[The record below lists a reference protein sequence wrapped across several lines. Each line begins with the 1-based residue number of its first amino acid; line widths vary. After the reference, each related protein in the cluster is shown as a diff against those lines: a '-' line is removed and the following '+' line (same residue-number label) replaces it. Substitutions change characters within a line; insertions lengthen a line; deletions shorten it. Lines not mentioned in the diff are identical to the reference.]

1 LTLPRYLSNVAIQHR
16 ELLTSTVSEVVMEVV
31 VAQDVATQ
39 AQDKGNDSALRP
51 GGVLRQMLL
60 HDNAPDGLSFKFFR
74 SRYQPGDKAFT
85 SPRHRH
91 AFQQLRW
98 TESGEINYGPDQYIG
113 RREMAYFP
121 RGAYY
126 GPQVKDTGVGL
137 LLQLGFDDEHQY
149 GGVWS
154 SLRDDA
160 IKRLK
165 ENGEFK
171 DGVYVDTDP
180 ETGERRER
188 DSGQALYEEQ
198 YEARTGKRFVV
209 PAAGYETPILLHPD
223 AFEYYTVAPGVEVKN
238 LGHFFD
244 HAGPNADIRISMLR
258 LSAGGTYTFSAERAQ
273 LAWTT
278 DAGLIVEGKTYP
290 ELTYLYSAR
299 DEKAEISADP
309 NVEVFVIDLPR
320 PD

>member
-1 LTLPRYLSNVAIQHR
+1 
-16 ELLTSTVSEVVMEVV
+16 MDVV

-39 AQDKGNDSALRP
+39 AQDKGSDSALRP

-98 TESGEINYGPDQYIG
+98 TESGEINYGPDQYI
-113 RREMAYFP
+113 RAREMAYFP

-126 GPQVKDTGVGL
+126 GPQMKDTGVGL

-149 GGVWS
+149 GGVWAKF
-154 SLRDDA
+154 REGA

-165 ENGEFK
+165 ENGAFQ

-180 ETGERRER
+180 DTGDRRER

-198 YEARTGKRFVV
+198 YEARTGKRFIV

-223 AFEYYTVAPGVEVKN
+223 AFEYYPAASGLEIKN

-244 HAGPNADIRISMLR
+244 HPGPNADIRLSVLR
-258 LSAGGTYTFSAERAQ
+258 LSPGATYTFGPDRAQ

-278 DAGLIVEGKTYP
+278 DAGLIVEDRSYP
-290 ELTYLYSAR
+290 ELTYLYSPR
-299 DEKAEISADP
+299 DEKADITTAATA
-309 NVEVFVIDLPR
+309 EVFVVDLPR

>member
-1 LTLPRYLSNVAIQHR
+1 
-16 ELLTSTVSEVVMEVV
+16 MDVV

-39 AQDKGNDSALRP
+39 AQDEGNDCSLRP

-85 SPRHRH
+85 SPRHHH

-98 TESGEINYGPDQYIG
+98 TESGEINYGPDQYI
-113 RREMAYFP
+113 RPREMAYFP

-126 GPQVKDTGVGL
+126 GPQIKDTGVGL

-149 GGVWS
+149 GGIWAN
-154 SLRDDA
+154 LREEA

-165 ENGEFK
+165 ENGTFQA
-171 DGVYVDTDP
+171 GVYVDTDP
-180 ETGERRER
+180 DTGERRER

-198 YEARTGKRFVV
+198 YEARTGKRFIV
-209 PAAGYETPILLHPD
+209 PAAGYETPILLHSD
-223 AFEYYTVAPGVEVKN
+223 AFEYYPAASGLEIKN

-244 HAGPNADIRISMLR
+244 HSGPNADIRISVLR
-258 LSAGGTYTFSAERAQ
+258 LSAGGSYIFSPDRAQ

-278 DAGLIVEGKTYP
+278 DAGLIVEDRTYP
-290 ELTYLYSAR
+290 ELTYLYSPR
-299 DEKAEISADP
+299 NEKAEITSAAT
-309 NVEVFVIDLPR
+309 VEVFVVDLPR

>member
-1 LTLPRYLSNVAIQHR
+1 
-16 ELLTSTVSEVVMEVV
+16 
-31 VAQDVATQ
+31 
-39 AQDKGNDSALRP
+39 
-51 GGVLRQMLL
+51 MLL

-85 SPRHRH
+85 SPRHHH

-98 TESGEINYGPDQYIG
+98 TESGEINYGPDQYI
-113 RREMAYFP
+113 RAREMAYFP

-126 GPQVKDTGVGL
+126 GPQLKDTGVGL

-149 GGVWS
+149 GGVWAKF
-154 SLRDDA
+154 REEA

-165 ENGEFK
+165 ENGAFQ
-171 DGVYVDTDP
+171 DGVYVDADP
-180 ETGERRER
+180 ETGDRRER

-198 YEARTGKRFVV
+198 YEARTGKRFIV

-223 AFEYYTVAPGVEVKN
+223 AFEYYPAGSGLEIKN

-244 HAGPNADIRISMLR
+244 HPGPNADIRLSVLR
-258 LSAGGTYTFSAERAQ
+258 LSPGGSYTFSPDRAQ

-278 DAGLIVEGKTYP
+278 DAGLIVEDRGYP
-290 ELTYLYSAR
+290 ELTYLYSPR
-299 DEKAEISADP
+299 DEKADIATAATA
-309 NVEVFVIDLPR
+309 EVFVVDLPR

>member
-1 LTLPRYLSNVAIQHR
+1 
-16 ELLTSTVSEVVMEVV
+16 MDVV

-39 AQDKGNDSALRP
+39 AQDKGSDSALRP

-60 HDNAPDGLSFKFFR
+60 QDNAPDGLSFKFFR

-98 TESGEINYGPDQYIG
+98 TESGEINYGPDQYI
-113 RREMAYFP
+113 RAREMAYFP

-149 GGVWS
+149 GGVWAKFREGAIRR
-154 SLRDDA
+154 LR
-160 IKRLK
+160 
-165 ENGEFK
+165 ENGAFQ

-180 ETGERRER
+180 ETGDRRER

-209 PAAGYETPILLHPD
+209 PTAGYETPILLHPD
-223 AFEYYTVAPGVEVKN
+223 AFEYYPAGSGLEIKT

-244 HAGPNADIRISMLR
+244 HPGPNADIRISVLR
-258 LSAGGTYTFSAERAQ
+258 LSPGGTYTFGPDRAQ

-278 DAGLIVEGKTYP
+278 DAGLIVGDCSYP
-290 ELTYLYSAR
+290 ELTYLYSPR
-299 DEKAEISADP
+299 DEKADITAADT
-309 NVEVFVIDLPR
+309 VEVFVVELPR